1 MQDYASIKE
10 KFYSLEK
17 KVTQLS
23 QRGDF
28 DSLKPLLSEYNRL
41 KEIVKKIEQL
51 EDARRYLRELEEML
65 EEDPSL
71 RDEIEEEIESTRGN
85 IESLEKEIRRLLI
98 PRDPNYD
105 SNVILEIRA
114 GAGGEEAALFAADLL
129 RMYMKYAEKQGWK
142 VSITHAHETDLGGYK
157 EVVLLIEGKGAYGK
171 LKYEGG
177 VHRVQR
183 IPITETGGRIHTS
196 TVSVVV
202 MPEYQDTSDVEINPD
217 DLKIETMRAS
227 GAGGQH
233 VNKTESAVR
242 ITHVP
247 TGIVVHV
254 QDERSQH
261 QNKAKALRIL
271 KSKLKELKER
281 EKREKLGQIRRSMV
295 GSMERSE
302 KIRTYN
308 WPQNRVTDHR
318 LSGEEK
324 NYSLEKIMEG
334 DLDELLENLEK
345 LAISELEKEMAEAE
359 SPSD

>member
-1 MQDYASIKE
+1 MEEFASV
-10 KFYSLEK
+10 LEK
-17 KVTQLS
+17 YRKLEEEVTRLS
-23 QRGDF
+23 QEGNF
-28 DSLKPLLSEYNRL
+28 DKLKEILPEYNRL
-41 KEIVKKIEQL
+41 KEAASRI
-51 EDARRYLRELEEML
+51 RELEGALSYVEELEGMA

-71 RDEIEEEIESTRGN
+71 REEIESELEETRRK
-85 IESLEKEIRRLLI
+85 IESLRKEIKSLLI

-129 RMYMKYAEKQGWK
+129 RMYVRYAEKKGWK
-142 VSITHAHETDLGGYK
+142 VSVTHAHETDLGGYK
-157 EVVLLIEGKGAYGK
+157 EVAVLIEGKGAYGR

-183 IPITETGGRIHTS
+183 IPVTEAGGRIHTS

-202 MPEYQDTSDVEINPD
+202 MPEYQDTSDVEIKSD

-242 ITHVP
+242 ITHIP

-281 EKREKLGQIRRSMV
+281 EKREKLGEIRRSMV
-295 GSMERSE
+295 GTMERSE

-318 LSGEEK
+318 LSGDEK
-324 NYSLEKIMEG
+324 NYPLDRIMEG
-334 DLDELLENLEK
+334 DLDELLDNLEK
-345 LAISELEKEMAEAE
+345 LALAEMEQE
-359 SPSD
+359 VLD

>member
-1 MQDYASIKE
+1 MEEFSAV
-10 KFYSLEK
+10 LEK
-17 KVTQLS
+17 YRKLEEEVTRLS
-23 QRGDF
+23 QEGNF
-28 DSLKPLLSEYNRL
+28 DRLKEILPEYNRL
-41 KEIVKKIEQL
+41 KEAVSRIK
-51 EDARRYLRELEEML
+51 ELEEALSYVEELEGMA

-71 RDEIEEEIESTRGN
+71 REEIEVELDETRRR
-85 IESLEKEIRRLLI
+85 IESLRREIRSLLI

-129 RMYMKYAEKQGWK
+129 RMYVRYAEKKGWK

-157 EVVLLIEGKGAYGK
+157 EVAVLIEGKGAYGR

-183 IPITETGGRIHTS
+183 IPVTETGGRIHTS

-202 MPEYQDTSDVEINPD
+202 MPEYQDTSDVEIKPD

-242 ITHVP
+242 ITHIP

-281 EKREKLGQIRRSMV
+281 EKREKLGEIRRSMV
-295 GSMERSE
+295 GTMERSE

-318 LSGEEK
+318 LSGDEK
-324 NYSLEKIMEG
+324 NYPLDRIMEG
-334 DLDELLENLEK
+334 DLDELLDNLEK
-345 LAISELEKEMAEAE
+345 LALAEMEQE
-359 SPSD
+359 VLD